1 MNHER
6 DREMAETI
14 KINIYRNKS
23 IDELTKLLADP
34 DDRADIGSAS
44 ASGAAVS
51 AALLAK
57 AADSIHRRMADHEDE
72 KLEWYVRNTEIL
84 RTYMVKLIDEDVK
97 CRAPLFRA
105 IKEGEERRI
114 EAARQTSVS
123 ICLEIINMMGKCL
136 EISEGLLAY
145 ADSSESADIEA
156 GADLAYG
163 ASLAAGRFV
172 LNMSKLSTDE
182 TYRFVMKR
190 ENEITMKEQKE
201 TYDRILNRTL

>member
-1 MNHER
+1 
-6 DREMAETI
+6 
-14 KINIYRNKS
+14 
-23 IDELTKLLADP
+23 
-34 DDRADIGSAS
+34 
-44 ASGAAVS
+44 
-51 AALLAK
+51 
-57 AADSIHRRMADHEDE
+57 
-72 KLEWYVRNTEIL
+72 
-84 RTYMVKLIDEDVK
+84 
-97 CRAPLFRA
+97 
-105 IKEGEERRI
+105 
-114 EAARQTSVS
+114 
-123 ICLEIINMMGKCL
+123 MMGKCL

-201 TYDRILNRTL
+201 TYDRIFNRTL